1 MLRPDFRG
9 TGDRNRSGRAWS
21 RRFMADCEWRGLL
34 RGSAFCYRE
43 AVTPRLGRWP
53 DVTRAR
59 APRGAF
65 ASTLLLLLIATLSAS
80 AAAAPARVRVGVLKF
95 GTVSWELDVMQTHGL
110 AAREGIDVQV
120 VTLASTNATTVALQG
135 GAVDLIVTDWTWVSR
150 QRAEGR
156 PYTFVPYSLTVGGL
170 VVRGDSGIRQL
181 SDLRGKRLG
190 VAGGPVD
197 KSWLFF
203 RAYGRRV
210 LGEDL
215 AKVVEPS
222 FGGPPLLN
230 ELVLRGE
237 LPAVLN
243 YWQYGARL
251 KAAGMRE
258 LISVADVLRA
268 LGVAAPVPLLGWA
281 FDERWAAANRP
292 ALDAFLRAAYAAK
305 QILVASDAEWQRI
318 QALTGAADAA
328 VLHALR
334 DAFREGT
341 PRRFGRAEIDAA
353 GLAFAILAREGGEE
367 LVGASRQLSPGTF
380 WDGFRLE

>member
-1 MLRPDFRG
+1 MGRRERRSRLRFDSLRWG
-9 TGDRNRSGRAWS
+9 
-21 RRFMADCEWRGLL
+21 GLA
-34 RGSAFCYRE
+34 G
-43 AVTPRLGRWP
+43 
-53 DVTRAR
+53 
-59 APRGAF
+59 
-65 ASTLLLLLIATLSAS
+65 TLLAVLAATLVT
-80 AAAAPARVRVGVLKF
+80 AAPARVRVGVLKF
-95 GTVSWELDVMQTHGL
+95 GTVSWELDVMQAHGL
-110 AAREGIDVQV
+110 AAREGIDLQV

-135 GAVDLIVTDWTWVSR
+135 GAVDLIVTDWIWVSR

-156 PYTFVPYSLTVGGL
+156 PYAFVPYSLTVGG
-170 VVRGDSGIRQL
+170 VIVRPDAGIRDL
-181 SDLRGKRLG
+181 GDLRGKRLG

-197 KSWLFF
+197 KSWLFL
-203 RAYGRRV
+203 RAYARRT

-258 LISVADVLRA
+258 LISVAEVLRA
-268 LGVAAPVPLLGWA
+268 LGVPGPVPLLGWT
-281 FDERWAAANRP
+281 FDERWASANRT
-292 ALDAFLRAAYAAK
+292 ALSAFLRAAYAAK
-305 QILVASDAEWQRI
+305 QILVTSDAEWERI
-318 QALTGAADAA
+318 QGLTGAADPV
-328 VLHALR
+328 VLRALR

-341 PRRFGRAEIDAA
+341 PRRFGQAEIDAA
-353 GLAFAILAREGGEE
+353 GAAFAILAREGGEE

>member
-1 MLRPDFRG
+1 MGRRDRRSRPALDWLRWG
-9 TGDRNRSGRAWS
+9 
-21 RRFMADCEWRGLL
+21 GLV
-34 RGSAFCYRE
+34 G
-43 AVTPRLGRWP
+43 V
-53 DVTRAR
+53 
-59 APRGAF
+59 
-65 ASTLLLLLIATLSAS
+65 LLVVSCATLVT
-80 AAAAPARVRVGVLKF
+80 AAPSRVRVGVLKF
-95 GTVSWELDVMQTHGL
+95 GTVSWELDVIQAHGL
-110 AAREGIDVQV
+110 AAREGLDLQI

-135 GAVDLIVTDWTWVSR
+135 GAVDLIVTDWIWVSR

-156 PYTFVPYSLTVGGL
+156 PYTFVPYSLTVGG
-170 VVRGDSGIRQL
+170 VIARPDAGIRDIA
-181 SDLRGKRLG
+181 DLRGKRLG

-197 KSWLFF
+197 KSWLFL

-258 LISVADVLRA
+258 VISVAEVLRA
-268 LGVAAPVPLLGWA
+268 LGVPGPVPLLGWA
-281 FDERWAAANRP
+281 FDEQWAGANR
-292 ALDAFLRAAYAAK
+292 AAVSAFLRAAYAAK
-305 QILVASDAEWQRI
+305 QILVTSDAEWDRI
-318 QALTGAADAA
+318 QGLTGAADPA
-328 VLHALR
+328 VLRALR
-334 DAFREGT
+334 DAFREGA
-341 PRRFGRAEIDAA
+341 PRRFGQPEIDAA
-353 GLAFAILAREGGEE
+353 TAAFAILAREGGEE
-367 LVGASRQLSPGTF
+367 LVGSSRQLSPGTF

>member
-1 MLRPDFRG
+1 M
-9 TGDRNRSGRAWS
+9 
-21 RRFMADCEWRGLL
+21 
-34 RGSAFCYRE
+34 
-43 AVTPRLGRWP
+43 
-53 DVTRAR
+53 
-59 APRGAF
+59 
-65 ASTLLLLLIATLSAS
+65 LLLAATLPAS
-80 AAAAPARVRVGVLKF
+80 PAAAAPARVRVGVLKF

-110 AAREGIDVQV
+110 AAREGLDVQV

-170 VVRGDSGIRQL
+170 IVRADSGIHQL
-181 SDLRGKRLG
+181 ADLRGKRLG

-268 LGVAAPVPLLGWA
+268 LGVAGPG
-281 FDERWAAANRP
+281 AACSAGPSTSGGRRANRA
-292 ALDAFLRAAYAAK
+292 ALGAFLRAAYAAK
-305 QILVASDAEWQRI
+305 QVLVASDAEWQRI
-318 QALTGAADAA
+318 QPLTGATDAA

-341 PRRFGRAEIDAA
+341 PRRFGQAEIDAA
-353 GLAFAILAREGGEE
+353 GRRSRSSPAKAARSWWARA
-367 LVGASRQLSPGTF
+367 AS
-380 WDGFRLE
+380 

>member
-1 MLRPDFRG
+1 MEHVRH
-9 TGDRNRSGRAWS
+9 GRAGAPVIE
-21 RRFMADCEWRGLL
+21 RRPAIRRNAITALAGLVSL
-34 RGSAFCYRE
+34 AF
-43 AVTPRLGRWP
+43 ATLLALVVTAP
-53 DVTRAR
+53 DVD
-59 APRGAF
+59 
-65 ASTLLLLLIATLSAS
+65 
-80 AAAAPARVRVGVLKF
+80 AAPARVRVGVLKF

-110 AAREGIDVQV
+110 AAREGVDLQV

-156 PYTFVPYSLTVGGL
+156 PYTFVPYSSTVGGL
-170 VVRGDSGIRQL
+170 IVRPDSGIREL
-181 SDLRGKRLG
+181 ADLRGKRLG

-215 AKVVEPS
+215 GKLVEPS

-258 LISVADVLRA
+258 LISVAEVLRA
-268 LGVAAPVPLLGWA
+268 LGVPGRCRSSGGPSTSAGRTRTAPRSARSSAPPT
-281 FDERWAAANRP
+281 RP
-292 ALDAFLRAAYAAK
+292 
-305 QILVASDAEWQRI
+305 
-318 QALTGAADAA
+318 
-328 VLHALR
+328 
-334 DAFREGT
+334 
-341 PRRFGRAEIDAA
+341 
-353 GLAFAILAREGGEE
+353 
-367 LVGASRQLSPGTF
+367 SRSS
-380 WDGFRLE
+380 

>member
-1 MLRPDFRG
+1 
-9 TGDRNRSGRAWS
+9 
-21 RRFMADCEWRGLL
+21 
-34 RGSAFCYRE
+34 
-43 AVTPRLGRWP
+43 VTPRLGRG
-53 DVTRAR
+53 
-59 APRGAF
+59 RGAPSGGHLRRAF
-65 ASTLLLLLIATLSAS
+65 AITLALLLTTTLPAS
-80 AAAAPARVRVGVLKF
+80 SEPAARVRVGALKF

-110 AAREGIDVQV
+110 AAREGVDVQV

-170 VVRGDSGIRQL
+170 IVRADSGIHQL
-181 SDLRGKRLG
+181 ADLRGKRLG

-258 LISVADVLRA
+258 LISVAEVLRA
-268 LGVAAPVPLLGWA
+268 LGVSAPVPLLGWA
-281 FDERWAAANRP
+281 FDERWAAANRS
-292 ALDAFLRAAYAAK
+292 ALTAFLRAAYSAK
-305 QILVASDAEWQRI
+305 QLLVASDGEWQRI
-318 QALTGAADAA
+318 QPLTGATEPA

-341 PRRFGRAEIDAA
+341 PRRFGQAEIDAA
-353 GLAFAILAREGGEE
+353 SAAFAILAREGGDE
-367 LVGASRQLSPGTF
+367 LVGTSRQLSPGTF

>member
-1 MLRPDFRG
+1 MIP
-9 TGDRNRSGRAWS
+9 
-21 RRFMADCEWRGLL
+21 RRRQ
-34 RGSAFCYRE
+34 SPVCYRE
-43 AVTPRLGRWP
+43 RVMGGLGLGSRARLGRLWLGGL
-53 DVTRAR
+53 A
-59 APRGAF
+59 G
-65 ASTLLLLLIATLSAS
+65 SLLLLLAALAVAAT
-80 AAAAPARVRVGVLKF
+80 PARVRVGVLKF

-110 AAREGIDVQV
+110 AAREGVDLQV

-156 PYTFVPYSLTVGGL
+156 PFTFVPYSLTVGGL
-170 VVRGDSGIRQL
+170 IVRPDSGIREL
-181 SDLRGKRLG
+181 GDLRGKRLG

-203 RAYGRRV
+203 RAYGRRL

-215 AKVVEPS
+215 AKVAEPS

-251 KAAGMRE
+251 KAAGMVE
-258 LISVADVLRA
+258 VISVADVLRA
-268 LGVAAPVPLLGWA
+268 LGVPGPVPLLGWA
-281 FDERWAAANRP
+281 FDERWAGTNRAA
-292 ALDAFLRAAYAAK
+292 LTGFLRAAYAAK
-305 QILVASDAEWQRI
+305 QVLVASDAEWERI
-318 QALTGAADAA
+318 QPLTGATDPA
-328 VLHALR
+328 VLRALR

-341 PRRFGRAEIDAA
+341 PRRFGQAEIDAA
-353 GLAFAILAREGGEE
+353 AAAFAILAREGGQE
-367 LVGASRQLSPGTF
+367 LVGSSRQLSPGTF

>member
-1 MLRPDFRG
+1 MR
-9 TGDRNRSGRAWS
+9 
-21 RRFMADCEWRGLL
+21 
-34 RGSAFCYRE
+34 
-43 AVTPRLGRWP
+43 AVTLLGAIML
-53 DVTRAR
+53 V
-59 APRGAF
+59 
-65 ASTLLLLLIATLSAS
+65 L
-80 AAAAPARVRVGVLKF
+80 AAAVSSAWATPARVRVGVLKF
-95 GTVSWELDVMQTHGL
+95 GTVSWELDVMQAHGL
-110 AAREGIDVQV
+110 AARHGAAVEI

-135 GAVDLIVTDWTWVSR
+135 GAVDVIVTDWTWVSR

-156 PYTFVPYSLTVGGL
+156 PYAFVPYSLAVGGL
-170 VVRGDSGIRQL
+170 IVRPDSGIREL
-181 SDLRGKRLG
+181 ADLRGKRLG

-203 RAYGRRV
+203 RAYARRV

-230 ELVLRGE
+230 ELVLRGD

-258 LISVADVLRA
+258 VLTVAEVLRA
-268 LGVAAPVPLLGWA
+268 LGVPGPVPLLGWA
-281 FDERWAAANRP
+281 FDERWAGANRA
-292 ALDAFLRAAYAAK
+292 ALEGFLRAAYAAK
-305 QILVASDAEWQRI
+305 QILGASDAEWQRI
-318 QALTGAADAA
+318 QPLTGATDAG
-328 VLHALR
+328 VLRALR

-341 PRRFGRAEIDAA
+341 PRRFGQAEIDAA
-353 GLAFAILAREGGEE
+353 AAAFAILAREGGDE
-367 LVGASRQLSPGTF
+367 LVGPSRQLSPGTF

>member
-1 MLRPDFRG
+1 MEHVRH
-9 TGDRNRSGRAWS
+9 GRADAAVIERGPAI
-21 RRFMADCEWRGLL
+21 RRNAITALARLVSLAFATLL
-34 RGSAFCYRE
+34 ALV
-43 AVTPRLGRWP
+43 VTAP
-53 DVTRAR
+53 DVD
-59 APRGAF
+59 
-65 ASTLLLLLIATLSAS
+65 
-80 AAAAPARVRVGVLKF
+80 AAPARVRVGVLKF

-110 AAREGIDVQV
+110 ATREGVDLQV
-120 VTLASTNATTVALQG
+120 VSLASTNATTVALQG
-135 GAVDLIVTDWTWVSR
+135 GAVDMIVTDWTWVSR

-170 VVRGDSGIRQL
+170 IVRPDSGIREL
-181 SDLRGKRLG
+181 ADLRGKRLG

-215 AKVVEPS
+215 GKLVEPS

-258 LISVADVLRA
+258 LVSVADVLRA
-268 LGVAAPVPLLGWA
+268 LGVPGPVPLLGWA
-281 FDERWAAANRP
+281 FDERWANANR
-292 ALDAFLRAAYAAK
+292 ATVSAFLRAAYAAK
-305 QILVASDAEWQRI
+305 QILTTSDAEWERI
-318 QALTGAADAA
+318 QPLTGATEPA
-328 VLHALR
+328 VLRALR

-341 PRRFGRAEIDAA
+341 PRRFGQAEIDSATA
-353 GLAFAILAREGGEE
+353 AFAVLAREGGEE
-367 LVGASRQLSPGTF
+367 LVGSSRQLSPGTF